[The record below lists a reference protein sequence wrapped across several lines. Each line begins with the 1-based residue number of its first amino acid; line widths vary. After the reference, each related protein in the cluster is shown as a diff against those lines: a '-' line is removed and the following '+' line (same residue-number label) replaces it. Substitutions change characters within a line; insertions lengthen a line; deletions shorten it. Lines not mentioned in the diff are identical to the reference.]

1 MEGCVKLMTGRAISL
16 FPGVIAG
23 VPDYGVF
30 LTVDELNESSRR
42 LAAEYPSLVSL
53 RHAGTSRAGDE
64 ILLMKI
70 GDYSRSAFLFGCPH
84 PNEPIGTMMLEY
96 LTRRLAEDNELRETL
111 GYTWYVIKCI
121 DPDGTRRNEGWFKG
135 PFTPTHYARNFYRP
149 ASFEQTEW
157 TFPIKYKTL
166 DWQTPIPE
174 TKALMD
180 VIDRVHPD
188 FMFSL
193 HNAGFGGVYYYV
205 SDECPPVYPVLTS
218 LARDQGLPLSL
229 GEPEMP
235 YARALA
241 PAIYAM
247 PSTRDSYEYHARYGS
262 GDPAKAIPAG
272 TSSFDYAREHGT
284 RMTLVCEMPYFYDPR
299 IDDTSP
305 TSVPRR
311 GVVLESVSREREFQK
326 YLSGLVAAVGE
337 RLTMPNPF
345 FVTLGQTIK
354 LGPKNAEA
362 KEAWARRD
370 PSMDV
375 PATQAQVFDN
385 LYVDR
390 FYRSLSM
397 GMVVRGLDLQL
408 AITPDP
414 ELQRARDDA
423 AGQFEALAA
432 QLEKE
437 MHYEVI
443 PIRKLVSVQLGAALY
458 MADYL
463 AGAV

>member
-1 MEGCVKLMTGRAISL
+1 MTGRAISL
-16 FPGVIAG
+16 FPSVIEG
-23 VPDYGVF
+23 VPDYRVF
-30 LTVDELNESSRR
+30 LTVDELNESSRH
-42 LAAEYPSLVSL
+42 LAAEYPSLISIS
-53 RHAGTSRAGDE
+53 RAGTSRAGDE
-64 ILLMKI
+64 IPLMKI
-70 GDYSRSAFLFGCPH
+70 GDYPRAAFLFGCPH

-96 LTRRLAEDNELRETL
+96 LTRRLAEDDDLREAL

-135 PFTPTHYARNFYRP
+135 PFTPTHYARHFYRP

-174 TKALMD
+174 TKALMS
-180 VIDRVHPD
+180 VISKVRPD

-205 SDECPPVYPVLTS
+205 SDECPPVYPVFAQ

-235 YARALA
+235 YARTLA

-247 PSTRDSYEYHARYGS
+247 PSTRDSYEYHAKYGT

-311 GVVLESVSREREFQK
+311 QVVLESVAREREFQQ
-326 YLSGLVAAVGE
+326 YLAGLVASAGD
-337 RLTMPNPF
+337 RLTAPNPF

-362 KEAWARRD
+362 KEAWARRE
-370 PSMDV
+370 PSMDL

-385 LYVDR
+385 LYVASL
-390 FYRSLSM
+390 YRSLSM

-408 AITPDP
+408 AVTPDA
-414 ELQRARDDA
+414 ELQRARDA
-423 AGQFEALAA
+423 AERQFETWTAL
-432 QLEKE
+432 LEKE
-437 MHYEVI
+437 MNYEVV
-443 PIRKLVSVQLGAALY
+443 PIKKLVSVQLGAALY

-463 AGAV
+463 AGGRD

>member
-1 MEGCVKLMTGRAISL
+1 MSRATSL
-16 FPGVIAG
+16 IPDVMAG
-23 VPDYGVF
+23 VPDYQVF
-30 LTVDELNESSRR
+30 LRVDELNESSKR
-42 LAAEYPSLVSL
+42 LAAEYPETVTI
-53 RHAGTSRAGDE
+53 RRAGMSRAGDE
-64 ILLMKI
+64 IPLMKI
-70 GDYSRSAFLFGCPH
+70 GHGPRSAFLFGCPH

-96 LTRRLAEDNELRETL
+96 LTRRLAEDACFREEL

-174 TKALMD
+174 TRALMD
-180 VIDRVHPD
+180 VIREVRPD

-193 HNAGFGGVYYYV
+193 HNSGFGGVYYYV
-205 SDECPPVYPVLTS
+205 SDECPPVYPVFAQ

-235 YARALA
+235 YARTLA
-241 PAIYAM
+241 PAIFAM
-247 PSTRDSYEYHARYGS
+247 PSTRDSYEYHAEYGT
-262 GDPAKAIPAG
+262 GDPAAAIPAG
-272 TSSFDYAREHGT
+272 TSSFDFAREHGT
-284 RMTLVCEMPYFYDPR
+284 RMTLVCEMPYFYDRR

-305 TSVPRR
+305 TASPRR
-311 GVVLESVSREREFQK
+311 QVVLEAVARDREFHEF
-326 YLSGLVAAVGE
+326 LSGLVASIGG
-337 RLTMPNPF
+337 RLTAPNPY

-354 LGPKNAEA
+354 LGPKYLEA

-370 PSMDV
+370 PSMDL

-385 LYVDR
+385 LYVDH

-408 AITPDP
+408 ALTPDL
-414 ELQRARDDA
+414 ELQHARDDA
-423 AGQFEALAA
+423 ASRFETLTAA
-432 QLEKE
+432 LEKE
-437 MHYEVI
+437 SNYTVI
-443 PIRKLVSVQLGAALY
+443 PIKKLVSVQLGAALH

-463 AGAV
+463 RT